1 MLSQESKSEG
11 FIFVLNTWLYGMQ
24 KAEVF
29 KTKPLLS
36 RVILRN
42 AQDFFV
48 KMIEKLGIWK
58 FKRGVSPIE
67 AIKEHIEVLER
78 LGFASK
84 SNFAIEQPNEN
95 NIIIRVIN
103 CPYRMACEEIMKEGH
118 ELACPRA
125 VVFGSSVKDFSGK
138 YISYRVDPL
147 RDVEGT
153 KQCIINM
160 NII

>member
-1 MLSQESKSEG
+1 MSEESKQG

-48 KMIEKLGIWK
+48 RIVEKLGIWK
-58 FKRGVSPIE
+58 FKRGVTPIE
-67 AIKEHIEVLER
+67 AINEHIEVLER
-78 LGFASK
+78 LGFASR
-84 SNFAIEQPNEN
+84 SNFVIEQPTEN
-95 NIIIRVIN
+95 NIVIKVIN
-103 CPYRMACEEIMKEGH
+103 CPYRIACEEIMKEGH

-138 YISYRVDPL
+138 YISYRVEPL
-147 RDVEGT
+147 KDVRGV
-153 KQCIINM
+153 KQCTINM
-160 NII
+160 NVI